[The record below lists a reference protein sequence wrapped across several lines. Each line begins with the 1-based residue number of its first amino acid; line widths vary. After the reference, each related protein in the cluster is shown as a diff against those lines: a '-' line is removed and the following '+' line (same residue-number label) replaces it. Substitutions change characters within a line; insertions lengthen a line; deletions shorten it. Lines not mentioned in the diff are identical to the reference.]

1 MNSKQSFSENSE
13 NLFNKIDYDYLNQS
27 LLTVENVKNILYTI
41 SPELSKLCY
50 VTFDYPNKDEISN
63 HKYSII
69 NIKQFFNTKISFT
82 KNIDCSNVDINITKI
97 VNTKNIKY
105 IDIDEDEDTQ
115 DELRKNGDEYIE
127 IDGKPIDKI
136 IDDTQNDLRKNNLN
150 NDNSKTSFSNDSI
163 GHFIIIINN
172 HPTCI
177 IYPLYYINCFNLE
190 NYLKND
196 CGFKNIVW
204 NYNIIQHGNSS
215 SCGWECCKI
224 AYDYFAK
231 NNIEVECKDYK
242 LVDV

>member
-1 MNSKQSFSENSE
+1 MTE
-13 NLFNKIDYDYLNQS
+13 NLFEKIDYDYLNQS
-27 LLTVENVKNILYTI
+27 LLTVENVRNILYTI

-50 VTFDYPNKDEISN
+50 VTFDYPDISQIID

-69 NIKQFFNTKISFT
+69 NIKQFFSSNSNSTNYMS
-82 KNIDCSNVDINITKI
+82 KNIDGSNVDINITKI

-105 IDIDEDEDTQ
+105 IDIDEDE
-115 DELRKNGDEYIE
+115 NGDEYIE
-127 IDGKPIDKI
+127 IDGKPIDEI
-136 IDDTQNDLRKNNLN
+136 IDKGLN
-150 NDNSKTSFSNDSI
+150 NDLENDNSTNYMSNI

-196 CGFKNIVW
+196 CGFKNVVW

-242 LVDV
+242 LTNL

>member
-1 MNSKQSFSENSE
+1 MTE
-13 NLFNKIDYDYLNQS
+13 NLYDKIDYDYLNQS
-27 LLTVENVKNILYTI
+27 LLTVENVQNILYTI

-50 VTFDYPNKDEISN
+50 VTFDYPDKDEILN

-69 NIKQFFNTKISFT
+69 NIKQFFSSKISFT
-82 KNIDCSNVDINITKI
+82 KNIDGSNVDINITKI
-97 VNTKNIKY
+97 VNHKNIKY
-105 IDIDEDEDTQ
+105 VDIDEDE
-115 DELRKNGDEYIE
+115 NGDEYIE

-136 IDDTQNDLRKNNLN
+136 IDDTQNDLQ
-150 NDNSKTSFSNDSI
+150 NDSI

-196 CGFKNIVW
+196 CGFKNVVW

>member
-1 MNSKQSFSENSE
+1 MTE
-13 NLFNKIDYDYLNQS
+13 NLFDNSTNYMSKIDYDYLNQS

-50 VTFDYPNKDEISN
+50 VTFDYPDKDEILN

-82 KNIDCSNVDINITKI
+82 KNIDGSNVDVNITKI

-105 IDIDEDEDTQ
+105 IDIDEDED
-115 DELRKNGDEYIE
+115 GDEYIE
-127 IDGKPIDKI
+127 IDGKPIDNLNE
-136 IDDTQNDLRKNNLN
+136 DLN
-150 NDNSKTSFSNDSI
+150 NDNSKTSFSDDSI

-196 CGFKNIVW
+196 CDFKNVVW

>member
-1 MNSKQSFSENSE
+1 MTSKQSFSEKAE
-13 NLFNKIDYDYLNQS
+13 NLFNEIDYDYLNQS
-27 LLTVENVKNILYTI
+27 LLTVENVQNILYTI

-50 VTFDYPNKDEISN
+50 VTFDYPNKDEILN

-69 NIKQFFNTKISFT
+69 NIKQFFNTKNN
-82 KNIDCSNVDINITKI
+82 KNINVFVNI
-97 VNTKNIKY
+97 KNIGDG
-105 IDIDEDEDTQ
+105 DIYYDEDDYDDEDYG
-115 DELRKNGDEYIE
+115 EG
-127 IDGKPIDKI
+127 IDREPIDKI
-136 IDDTQNDLRKNNLN
+136 IDDTQNDLRKNNLEEGLN
-150 NDNSKTSFSNDSI
+150 NDLQNDSI

-196 CGFKNIVW
+196 CDFKNVVW

-242 LVDV
+242 LIDV

>member
-1 MNSKQSFSENSE
+1 MTKNLTDNSTNYMSNST
-13 NLFNKIDYDYLNQS
+13 NYKSKSTNYMSKIDYDYLNQS

-50 VTFDYPNKDEISN
+50 VTFDYPNKDEILN

-69 NIKQFFNTKISFT
+69 NIKQFFNI
-82 KNIDCSNVDINITKI
+82 KNNTNVNVLIIKNNGDGNI
-97 VNTKNIKY
+97 Y
-105 IDIDEDEDTQ
+105 YDEDEYD
-115 DELRKNGDEYIE
+115 DGGKLNPKNELN
-127 IDGKPIDKI
+127 
-136 IDDTQNDLRKNNLN
+136 DDLN
-150 NDNSKTSFSNDSI
+150 NESKSSFSNDNI

-196 CGFKNIVW
+196 CSFKNVVW

-242 LVDV
+242 LIDV

>member
-1 MNSKQSFSENSE
+1 MNQ
-13 NLFNKIDYDYLNQS
+13 NLSNKIDYDYLNQS
-27 LLTVENVKNILYTI
+27 LLTVENVQNILYTI

-50 VTFDYPNKDEISN
+50 VTFDYPNKDEILN

-69 NIKQFFNTKISFT
+69 NIKQFFNTKISFS
-82 KNIDCSNVDINITKI
+82 KNIDGSNVDINITKI

-105 IDIDEDEDTQ
+105 IDIDEDED
-115 DELRKNGDEYIE
+115 GDEYIE
-127 IDGKPIDKI
+127 VDGEPIDKI
-136 IDDTQNDLRKNNLN
+136 IDEGLN
-150 NDNSKTSFSNDSI
+150 NESKTSFSSDSI

-196 CGFKNIVW
+196 CGFKNVVW

>member
-1 MNSKQSFSENSE
+1 MNK
-13 NLFNKIDYDYLNQS
+13 NLFNEKSNSTNSQISIDYDYLNQS
-27 LLTVENVKNILYTI
+27 LLTVENVQNILYTI

-50 VTFDYPNKDEISN
+50 VIFDYPNNEEILN

-69 NIKQFFNTKISFT
+69 NIKQFFG
-82 KNIDCSNVDINITKI
+82 SNYTN
-97 VNTKNIKY
+97 
-105 IDIDEDEDTQ
+105 
-115 DELRKNGDEYIE
+115 YIE
-127 IDGKPIDKI
+127 VGLDEKSI
-136 IDDTQNDLRKNNLN
+136 NNLN
-150 NDNSKTSFSNDSI
+150 NDLQDSNI

-196 CGFKNIVW
+196 CGFKNVVW

-224 AYDYFAK
+224 AYDYFVK

-242 LVDV
+242 LIDI

>member
-1 MNSKQSFSENSE
+1 MTK
-13 NLFNKIDYDYLNQS
+13 NLFNEIDYDYLNQS

-50 VTFDYPNKDEISN
+50 VTFDYPNKDEILN

-69 NIKQFFNTKISFT
+69 NIKQFFSSKISFNPTNYMST
-82 KNIDCSNVDINITKI
+82 KNIDGSNVDINIMKI
-97 VNTKNIKY
+97 TNTKNIKY
-105 IDIDEDEDTQ
+105 IDIDEDED
-115 DELRKNGDEYIE
+115 GDEYIE
-127 IDGKPIDKI
+127 IDGKPIEE
-136 IDDTQNDLRKNNLN
+136 LN
-150 NDNSKTSFSNDSI
+150 NDLQDESKTSFSSDNI

-196 CGFKNIVW
+196 CGFKNVVW

>member
-1 MNSKQSFSENSE
+1 MNK
-13 NLFNKIDYDYLNQS
+13 NLFNEINYDYLNQS
-27 LLTVENVKNILYTI
+27 LLTVENVQNILYTI

-50 VTFDYPNKDEISN
+50 VTFDYPNKDEILN

-82 KNIDCSNVDINITKI
+82 KNIKYVDINE
-97 VNTKNIKY
+97 
-105 IDIDEDEDTQ
+105 DEDE
-115 DELRKNGDEYIE
+115 NEYIE
-127 IDGKPIDKI
+127 ID
-136 IDDTQNDLRKNNLN
+136 DTKNNLN
-150 NDNSKTSFSNDSI
+150 NEMNI

-196 CGFKNIVW
+196 CGFKNVVW

-224 AYDYFAK
+224 AYDYFVK

>member
-1 MNSKQSFSENSE
+1 MTE
-13 NLFNKIDYDYLNQS
+13 NLFNEIDYDYLNQS

-50 VTFDYPNKDEISN
+50 VTFDYPNKDEILK

-69 NIKQFFNTKISFT
+69 NIKQFFNTKNN
-82 KNIDCSNVDINITKI
+82 KNIGDSDI
-97 VNTKNIKY
+97 Y
-105 IDIDEDEDTQ
+105 YDEDDY
-115 DELRKNGDEYIE
+115 DEELESKNE
-127 IDGKPIDKI
+127 
-136 IDDTQNDLRKNNLN
+136 NLN
-150 NDNSKTSFSNDSI
+150 EMNI

-172 HPTCI
+172 HPTDKDKIFQNNTCI

-215 SCGWECCKI
+215 SCGWLCCKI

-242 LVDV
+242 LIDV

>member
-1 MNSKQSFSENSE
+1 MTE
-13 NLFNKIDYDYLNQS
+13 NLFDKIDYDYLNQS

-50 VTFDYPNKDEISN
+50 VTFDYPDKDEILN

-82 KNIDCSNVDINITKI
+82 KNIDGSNVDINITKI
-97 VNTKNIKY
+97 VNPTNYMSNTKNIKY
-105 IDIDEDEDTQ
+105 VDIDEDED
-115 DELRKNGDEYIE
+115 GDEYIE
-127 IDGKPIDKI
+127 IDGTPIEELNK
-136 IDDTQNDLRKNNLN
+136 DLQDNN
-150 NDNSKTSFSNDSI
+150 I

-196 CGFKNIVW
+196 CSFKNVVW

-224 AYDYFAK
+224 AYDYFVK

-242 LVDV
+242 LINV

>member
-1 MNSKQSFSENSE
+1 MTE
-13 NLFNKIDYDYLNQS
+13 NLFDKIDYDYLNQS

-50 VTFDYPNKDEISN
+50 VTFDYPDKDEILK

-82 KNIDCSNVDINITKI
+82 KNIDGSNVDINITKI

-105 IDIDEDEDTQ
+105 VDIDEDED
-115 DELRKNGDEYIE
+115 GDEYIE
-127 IDGKPIDKI
+127 IDGTPIEELNK
-136 IDDTQNDLRKNNLN
+136 DLEDNN
-150 NDNSKTSFSNDSI
+150 I

-196 CGFKNIVW
+196 CGFRNVVW

-242 LVDV
+242 LIDV

>member
-1 MNSKQSFSENSE
+1 MTE
-13 NLFNKIDYDYLNQS
+13 NLYDKIDYDYLNQS
-27 LLTVENVKNILYTI
+27 LLTVENVQNILYTI

-50 VTFDYPNKDEISN
+50 VTFDYPNKDEILN

-69 NIKQFFNTKISFT
+69 NIKQFFSSKISFT
-82 KNIDCSNVDINITKI
+82 KNIDGSNVDINITKI
-97 VNTKNIKY
+97 VNHKNIKY
-105 IDIDEDEDTQ
+105 VDIDEDE
-115 DELRKNGDEYIE
+115 NGDEYIE

-136 IDDTQNDLRKNNLN
+136 IDDTQNDLQ
-150 NDNSKTSFSNDSI
+150 NDSI

-196 CGFKNIVW
+196 CGFKNVVW

>member
-1 MNSKQSFSENSE
+1 MTE
-13 NLFNKIDYDYLNQS
+13 NLFDKIDYDYLNQS

-50 VTFDYPNKDEISN
+50 VTFDYPNKDEILN

-69 NIKQFFNTKISFT
+69 NIKQFFNTKISFS
-82 KNIDCSNVDINITKI
+82 KNIDGSNVDINITKI
-97 VNTKNIKY
+97 VNPTNIKY
-105 IDIDEDEDTQ
+105 VDIDEDED
-115 DELRKNGDEYIE
+115 GDEYIE
-127 IDGKPIDKI
+127 VDGVPI
-136 IDDTQNDLRKNNLN
+136 NELN
-150 NDNSKTSFSNDSI
+150 NDLKDNNSKTSFSDDSI

-196 CGFKNIVW
+196 CGFKNVVW

>member
-1 MNSKQSFSENSE
+1 MTE
-13 NLFNKIDYDYLNQS
+13 NLSNKIDYDYLNQS

-50 VTFDYPNKDEISN
+50 VTFDYPDKDEILN

-69 NIKQFFNTKISFT
+69 NIKQFFNTKNNKNVNIIVNVKNIGDGDIYYDEDYDEDDFGEGLET
-82 KNIDCSNVDINITKI
+82 KNNISDKEDLNKDLEDSN
-97 VNTKNIKY
+97 
-105 IDIDEDEDTQ
+105 
-115 DELRKNGDEYIE
+115 
-127 IDGKPIDKI
+127 
-136 IDDTQNDLRKNNLN
+136 
-150 NDNSKTSFSNDSI
+150 I

-196 CGFKNIVW
+196 CGFKNVVW

-242 LVDV
+242 LIDV

>member
-1 MNSKQSFSENSE
+1 MTE
-13 NLFNKIDYDYLNQS
+13 NLSDKIDYDYLNQS

-50 VTFDYPNKDEISN
+50 VTFDYPNKDEILN

-69 NIKQFFNTKISFT
+69 NIKQFFNTKNN
-82 KNIDCSNVDINITKI
+82 KNINVFVNI
-97 VNTKNIKY
+97 KNIGDG
-105 IDIDEDEDTQ
+105 DIYYDDEDYDEDEYGEGIET
-115 DELRKNGDEYIE
+115 KNE
-127 IDGKPIDKI
+127 
-136 IDDTQNDLRKNNLN
+136 NLN
-150 NDNSKTSFSNDSI
+150 EEDLNKDLEDSNI

-190 NYLKND
+190 NYLKNE
-196 CGFKNIVW
+196 CGFKNVVW

-242 LVDV
+242 LIDV

>member
-1 MNSKQSFSENSE
+1 MNSKQSFSENSK
-13 NLFNKIDYDYLNQS
+13 NLFNEIDYDYLNQS
-27 LLTVENVKNILYTI
+27 LLTVENVQNILYTI

-50 VTFDYPNKDEISN
+50 VTFDYPNFEELLN

-69 NIKQFFNTKISFT
+69 NIKQFFS
-82 KNIDCSNVDINITKI
+82 SNSTNYMS
-97 VNTKNIKY
+97 KNIKY
-105 IDIDEDEDTQ
+105 VDINEDE
-115 DELRKNGDEYIE
+115 
-127 IDGKPIDKI
+127 
-136 IDDTQNDLRKNNLN
+136 LN
-150 NDNSKTSFSNDSI
+150 NDLQNESKTSFSSDTI

-196 CGFKNIVW
+196 CGFKNVVW

-224 AYDYFAK
+224 AYDYFVK

-242 LVDV
+242 LINV

>member
-1 MNSKQSFSENSE
+1 MTE
-13 NLFNKIDYDYLNQS
+13 NLFEKIDYDYLNQS
-27 LLTVENVKNILYTI
+27 LLTVENVRNILYTI

-50 VTFDYPNKDEISN
+50 VTFDYPDISQIID

-69 NIKQFFNTKISFT
+69 NIKQFFNTKNN
-82 KNIDCSNVDINITKI
+82 KNINVFVNI
-97 VNTKNIKY
+97 KNIGDG
-105 IDIDEDEDTQ
+105 DIYYDDEDYDED
-115 DELRKNGDEYIE
+115 DYGEGLESKNE
-127 IDGKPIDKI
+127 
-136 IDDTQNDLRKNNLN
+136 NLN
-150 NDNSKTSFSNDSI
+150 KEVLNKDLENESKTSFSSDSI

-196 CGFKNIVW
+196 CGFKNVVW

-242 LVDV
+242 LTDV

>member
-1 MNSKQSFSENSE
+1 MTE
-13 NLFNKIDYDYLNQS
+13 NLFEKIDYDYLNQS

-50 VTFDYPNKDEISN
+50 VTFDYPDKDEILN

-69 NIKQFFNTKISFT
+69 NIKQFFNI
-82 KNIDCSNVDINITKI
+82 KNNTNVNVLIIKNNGDGNI
-97 VNTKNIKY
+97 Y
-105 IDIDEDEDTQ
+105 YDEDYDEDEDDDYTQ
-115 DELRKNGDEYIE
+115 IDLRKNG
-127 IDGKPIDKI
+127 
-136 IDDTQNDLRKNNLN
+136 TQIDLRKNGEGLESKN
-150 NDNSKTSFSNDSI
+150 NINNKEGFSSDNI

-196 CGFKNIVW
+196 CGFKNVVW

-242 LVDV
+242 LIDV